1 MSIVQTLTKKLNPL
15 LLFLGFFLLVA
26 FLNDG
31 FMGTD
36 EYWNAM
42 VKYLPA
48 QTAKYTDLVDQT
60 DVKSPLQVMPMH
72 FGSQI
77 ALKLGVFH
85 PYDQYR
91 FTILFI
97 TIFNLLIYILS
108 FHIIQSVRLWD
119 FGRDFKI
126 PGVASSQQWQD
137 LCQIVFILLFTFYFA
152 SSFTL
157 TRPMFESLAAPW
169 ILLSM
174 ALFYRYKNDGRYWN
188 VVVATIAVSMAFVMR
203 QQAGIGAVTIP
214 LLLLLAKD
222 FKGVVIS
229 SVVGLICFVLA
240 GVPDIFLRGGFHH
253 SLIAVLTYNVEHGHE
268 YGNGSIFFYPGLLL
282 GLSFFPFL
290 WVNNTGKGIAGPVFK
305 KLDYAWVF
313 IFLFVALHSYF
324 PQKFERFMVS
334 IIPLLIVLMT
344 PFFARLILMWPQKKW
359 QLITMGLLN
368 IFILI
373 NASFFPSQKNIINA
387 ALFIDKHH
395 DIKTYYNLE
404 KTIEWLPEKFIYL
417 NRGYSIVDLSLASV
431 KDQASNNCES
441 AIVVNDFI
449 WQQQQDVLKDYH
461 IVDTFNV
468 NLIERFA
475 YKFNKKNN
483 IRRAPLHVIS
493 NCQKHSSSY
502 RIRKNN
508 DIAVLLN

>member
-1 MSIVQTLTKKLNPL
+1 MTIVQTLNKKLNPTVI
-15 LLFLGFFLLVA
+15 FLGFFLLVA

-48 QTAKYTDLVDQT
+48 QTSTYTDLVDQT

-97 TIFNLLIYILS
+97 TIINLLIYLFS
-108 FHIIQSVRLWD
+108 FQIIQSVRLWN
-119 FGRDFKI
+119 FGSDFKI
-126 PGVASSQQWQD
+126 PGGVNSQQWQD
-137 LCQIVFILLFTFYFA
+137 LCQKVFILLFTFYFA

-174 ALFYRYKNDGRYWN
+174 ALFYRYKNDGRAWN
-188 VVVATIAVSMAFVMR
+188 LVLSTVTVSVAFVLR
-203 QQAGIGAVTIP
+203 QQAGIGAATVP
-214 LLLLLAKD
+214 LLLLLSKD
-222 FKGVVIS
+222 FKGVLIS
-229 SVVGLICFVLA
+229 ALVGVGCFVLA
-240 GVPDIFLRGGFHH
+240 GIPDIFLRGGFHH

-268 YGNGSIFFYPGLLL
+268 YGNGSIMFYPALLL

-290 WVNNTGKGIAGPVFK
+290 YIGNTGKGLARPVFK
-305 KLDYAWVF
+305 KLNYAGVF
-313 IFLFVALHSYF
+313 IALFVALHSYF

-334 IIPLLIVLMT
+334 IIPLLIVLMA
-344 PFFARLILMWPQKKW
+344 PFFARLLLMWPHKKW
-359 QLITMGLLN
+359 QLITMGVLN
-368 IFILI
+368 LFILI

-387 ALFIDKHH
+387 ALFIDKHNS
-395 DIKTYYNLE
+395 IKTVYNLE
-404 KTIEWLPEKFIYL
+404 KTIEWLPEKFIFL
-417 NRGYSIVDLSLASV
+417 NRGYTIVDLTLASV
-431 KDQASNNCES
+431 KDQPPNNCQA
-441 AIVVNDFI
+441 AIIVNDFI
-449 WQQQQDVLKDYH
+449 WTQEKETLKDYH
-461 IVDTFNV
+461 IVNTFNV
-468 NLIERFA
+468 NLIESFA

-483 IRRAPLHVIS
+483 IRRAPLHVLS
-493 NCQKHSSSY
+493 NCKS
-502 RIRKNN
+502 
-508 DIAVLLN
+508 